1 MVSNL
6 VWIGVGLFALWVVAS
21 VGQRLYRERRTQTPE

>member
-1 MVSNL
+1 MVSDL

-21 VGQRLYRERRTQTPE
+21 VGQRLYRGAPDTSP